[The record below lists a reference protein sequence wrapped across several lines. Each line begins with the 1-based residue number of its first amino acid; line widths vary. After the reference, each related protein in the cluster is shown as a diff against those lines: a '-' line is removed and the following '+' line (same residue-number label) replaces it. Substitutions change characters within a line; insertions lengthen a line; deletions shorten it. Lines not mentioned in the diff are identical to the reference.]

1 MLNINLLEVFFM
13 SWFNKIKDT
22 ASKATQIAKSKSNEI
37 YEVTK
42 LNLSV
47 NECEAKIEKMFKNA
61 GVLCYRD
68 FENNVE
74 MSEDI
79 KMIMED
85 IDKKYKEIEELKAKI
100 NDIKDV
106 RQCPSCNANNPA
118 EAKFCNSCGKDLSE
132 E

>member
-1 MLNINLLEVFFM
+1 M
-13 SWFNKIKDT
+13 SWFNKVKDT

-47 NECEAKIEKMFKNA
+47 NECEAKVEKMFKNA

-68 FENNVE
+68 FENGVE

-85 IDKKYKEIEELKAKI
+85 IDKKYKEIEELKGKI
-100 NDIKDV
+100 NEIKDV
-106 RQCPSCNANNPA
+106 RQCPACSCNNPSD
-118 EAKFCNSCGKDLSE
+118 AKFCNSCGKELPE
-132 E
+132 K